1 MKNKRKKEN
10 WKEKM
15 TFEILLEKNIKKRR
29 KERKYY
35 DGKER

>member
-1 MKNKRKKEN
+1 
-10 WKEKM
+10 M

-35 DGKER
+35 DGKERQGKYK